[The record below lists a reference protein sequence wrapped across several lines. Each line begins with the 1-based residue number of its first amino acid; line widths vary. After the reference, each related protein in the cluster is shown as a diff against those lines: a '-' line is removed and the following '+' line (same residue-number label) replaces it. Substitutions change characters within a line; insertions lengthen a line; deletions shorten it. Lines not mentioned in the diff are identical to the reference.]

1 MKRRKTQQEWARGWS
16 RRLSKENLRR
26 RSPRWAEL
34 RLLRPRRQTGAGRRD
49 RGAHGAAG
57 LTRQSRAFGD
67 STGDGGTGHGPHCS
81 RREPC
86 VPGEHSSPCEPGP
99 TPGSCTYTDVLGCTW
114 MYMHVHGCTQMYS
127 DVHARTRML
136 TKRHGFLRLGAHLS
150 RTVDK
155 RWRRAHGR
163 VRGSCETDGLL
174 LSSAHG
180 RGASVDAEGTGC
192 TALGA
197 AVWSVRELKAGT
209 PPWLGAQRLERRPRS
224 EGHGSRVAGLIP
236 RPGVGGG
243 AGGGEAISQ
252 CDSHID
258 VSLPAPL
265 HLPLSITLSKNQ
277 WRKDPQVRIE

>member
-1 MKRRKTQQEWARGWS
+1 M
-16 RRLSKENLRR
+16 
-26 RSPRWAEL
+26 
-34 RLLRPRRQTGAGRRD
+34 
-49 RGAHGAAG
+49 
-57 LTRQSRAFGD
+57 
-67 STGDGGTGHGPHCS
+67 
-81 RREPC
+81 
-86 VPGEHSSPCEPGP
+86 PGEHSSPCEPGP
-99 TPGSCTYTDVLGCTW
+99 TPGYCTYTDVLGCTW
-114 MYMHVHGCTQMYS
+114 MYTHVHGCTQMYS

-155 RWRRAHGR
+155 RRRRAHGR

-174 LSSAHG
+174 LSSARG

-236 RPGVGGG
+236 RPGGGG
-243 AGGGEAISQ
+243 QEGGRQSVNVTLT
-252 CDSHID
+252 SMFL
-258 VSLPAPL
+258 SP
-265 HLPLSITLSKNQ
+265 PLSISPSPSLFLKINGGKTL
-277 WRKDPQVRIE
+277 R